1 MRGKEDLGGNLDRG
15 DWAILT
21 TPKRR
26 HTDFHFASAVCAG
39 VSEMLGLKFHENA
52 FTCKSKHRIDAIFEM
67 NVTPQER
74 NIILYDD
81 IITTGSTIDAA
92 KGPLIDAGYTVYTL
106 ISIDNH

>member
-1 MRGKEDLGGNLDRG
+1 
-15 DWAILT
+15 
-21 TPKRR
+21 
-26 HTDFHFASAVCAG
+26 
-39 VSEMLGLKFHENA
+39 MLGLKFYENA